1 MRLKKLSL
9 AAVPVLVLC
18 LLSACATAPAPAS
31 QPEPEAAATPD
42 PPPAPPAP
50 PPIPTSRLLCTVET
64 GRRIDLA
71 GLGLPEGSRPVALA
85 LGKDTMWLLFEPALL
100 VGLPREIAEP
110 SPVAIAEFGA
120 VEEIDLIPGPAG
132 VAWSDLAVD
141 SWDGSVWI
149 VSEKTPGL
157 WRKRPGRRPEPVR
170 LPQAP
175 LQGGFRDLL
184 AGRGSVW
191 VAPAC
196 ADHGVWRL
204 DPSGKLLGQ
213 GLPGGEAG
221 GAGSCRPPALAQDWS
236 GTVWALRSDVKSDAE
251 PGAGELFRL
260 GFDQTWQPAGPEV
273 PVLQTPTGRDRPFS
287 WFFWGTEPIGLGGD
301 GETGDEL
308 LYRNVGGRTEA
319 FREDCGEGN
328 ALVGVAGD
336 ERGWAV
342 LTRQW
347 LRLADHQRAEEAAPG
362 E

>member
-1 MRLKKLSL
+1 MRSRLLNPSW
-9 AAVPVLVLC
+9 AAVLGLVLF
-18 LLSACATAPAPAS
+18 LHSACATTPAPAPP
-31 QPEPEAAATPD
+31 PEPEPVPAAA
-42 PPPAPPAP
+42 PPTPPAP
-50 PPIPTSRLLCTVET
+50 PPIPVSRLICTVET

-85 LGKDTMWLLFEPALL
+85 LGKETMWLLFEPALL
-100 VGLPREIAEP
+100 VGLPREVEEAP
-110 SPVAIAEFGA
+110 LVAIAEFGA

-132 VAWSDLAVD
+132 AAWSDLTVD

-149 VSEKTPGL
+149 AAEKTPGL

-170 LPQAP
+170 LPQAR

-196 ADHGVWRL
+196 ADNAVWRL
-204 DPSGKLLGQ
+204 DAAGKLLGQ
-213 GLPGGEAG
+213 AFPGET
-221 GAGSCRPPALAQDWS
+221 GSCPAAALALDWS
-236 GTVWALRSDVKSDAE
+236 GTAWALRPDA
-251 PGAGELFRL
+251 GTLFRL

-273 PVLQTPTGRDRPFS
+273 PVLQSSAGRDRPFS
-287 WFFWGTEPIGLGGD
+287 WFFWGTEPIGLA
-301 GETGDEL
+301 GDEAGGEAEGGSL
-308 LYRNVGGRTEA
+308 LYRNVGGRTET

>member
-1 MRLKKLSL
+1 MRSIFQKMSL
-9 AAVPVLVLC
+9 AAVLALLASCATTPAPAPQPEPALV
-18 LLSACATAPAPAS
+18 TAPAAP
-31 QPEPEAAATPD
+31 PE
-42 PPPAPPAP
+42 PPAP
-50 PPIPTSRLLCTVET
+50 PPIPASRLICTVET
-64 GRRIDLA
+64 GRRIDLT

-100 VGLPREIAEP
+100 VGLPREVEEAP
-110 SPVAIAEFGA
+110 LVAIAEFGA
-120 VEEIDLIPGPAG
+120 VEEIDLIPGPAN
-132 VAWSDLAVD
+132 AMWSDLAVD

-149 VSEKTPGL
+149 ASEKTPGL

-170 LPQAP
+170 LPQAR

-196 ADHGVWRL
+196 ADSAVWRL

-213 GLPGGEAG
+213 GLPGEAAG
-221 GAGSCRPPALAQDWS
+221 QAGSCPAAALARDWS
-236 GTVWALRSDVKSDAE
+236 GTLWALKPDA
-251 PGAGELFRL
+251 GALFRL

-273 PVLQTPTGRDRPFS
+273 PVLQSPAGRDRPFS
-287 WFFWGTEPIGLGGD
+287 WFFWGTEPIGLVSD
-301 GETGDEL
+301 GETGEGL
-308 LYRNVGGRTEA
+308 LYRSVEGRTEV

>member
-1 MRLKKLSL
+1 MRWRLLNLSW
-9 AAVPVLVLC
+9 AAVLVLVLF
-18 LLSACATAPAPAS
+18 LLSACATTPAPAP
-31 QPEPEAAATPD
+31 QPEPEPVPAAAPPT
-42 PPPAPPAP
+42 PPAPPSI
-50 PPIPTSRLLCTVET
+50 PISRLICTVET

-71 GLGLPEGSRPVALA
+71 GLGLPEGSQPVALA
-85 LGKDTMWLLFEPALL
+85 LGKDTIWLLFEPALL
-100 VGLPREIAEP
+100 VGLPRAVAEP

-132 VAWSDLAVD
+132 VTWSDLAVD

-149 VSEKTPGL
+149 AAEKTPGL

-170 LPQAP
+170 LPQAR

-196 ADHGVWRL
+196 ADHAVWRL

-221 GAGSCRPPALAQDWS
+221 EAGTCPAASLARDWS
-236 GTVWALRSDVKSDAE
+236 GTVWALRSA
-251 PGAGELFRL
+251 AGSETGRLFRL

-273 PVLQTPTGRDRPFS
+273 PVLQSPVGRDRPFS
-287 WFFWGTEPIGLGGD
+287 WFFWGTEPIGLMED
-301 GETGDEL
+301 GETGEL
-308 LYRNVGGRTEA
+308 LYRIVEGRTQA

-328 ALVGVAGD
+328 ALVGVTGD

>member
-1 MRLKKLSL
+1 MKSTLLKPSL
-9 AAVPVLVLC
+9 AAVLA
-18 LLSACATAPAPAS
+18 LLAACATAPAPAPS
-31 QPEPEAAATPD
+31 PEPEPAPAAAPA
-42 PPPAPPAP
+42 APPAP
-50 PPIPTSRLLCTVET
+50 PPIPVSRLICTVET

-85 LGKDTMWLLFEPALL
+85 LGTDTMWLLFEPALL
-100 VGLPREIAEP
+100 VGLPREVAEP

-132 VAWSDLAVD
+132 AAWSDLAVD

-149 VSEKTPGL
+149 AAEKTPGL

-170 LPQAP
+170 LPHAR

-196 ADHGVWRL
+196 ADSAIWRL

-213 GLPGGEAG
+213 EFPGEAG
-221 GAGSCRPPALAQDWS
+221 NSGGAGCPAASLARDWS
-236 GTVWALRSDVKSDAE
+236 GTVWALRPEVGSD
-251 PGAGELFRL
+251 PGALFRL
-260 GFDQTWQPAGPEV
+260 GFDMKWQPAGPEV
-273 PVLQTPTGRDRPFS
+273 PVLQTPAGRDRPFS
-287 WFFWGTEPIGLGGD
+287 WFFWGTEPIGLAND
-301 GETGDEL
+301 GETGEL
-308 LYRNVGGRTEA
+308 LYRSVGGRTEA

>member
-1 MRLKKLSL
+1 MRSMFVKLPP
-9 AAVPVLVLC
+9 AAILVLF
-18 LLSACATAPAPAS
+18 LLSACATAPAPAP
-31 QPEPEAAATPD
+31 QPEPEPVPAAA
-42 PPPAPPAP
+42 PPTPPAP
-50 PPIPTSRLLCTVET
+50 PPIPVSRLICTVET

-100 VGLPREIAEP
+100 VGLPREVEEAP
-110 SPVAIAEFGA
+110 LVAIAEFGA

-132 VAWSDLAVD
+132 AAWSDLAVD

-149 VSEKTPGL
+149 VSEKTAGL

-170 LPQAP
+170 LPQAR

-184 AGRGSVW
+184 AGRGAVW

-196 ADHGVWRL
+196 ADHAAWRL
-204 DPSGKLLGQ
+204 DASGKLLAQ
-213 GLPGGEAG
+213 AFPGEAG
-221 GAGSCRPPALAQDWS
+221 QCPATSLALDWS
-236 GTVWALRSDVKSDAE
+236 GTAWALRPDAG
-251 PGAGELFRL
+251 PGAGGLFRL

-273 PVLQTPTGRDRPFS
+273 PVLQTPAGRDRPFS
-287 WFFWGTEPIGLGGD
+287 WFFWGTEPIGLASDEASGDAEGG
-301 GETGDEL
+301 TL
-308 LYRNVGGRTEA
+308 LYRNVGGRTET

-347 LRLADHQRAEEAAPG
+347 LRLADHQRAGEAAPG